1 MVSYFLRRPATE
13 RRQMTS
19 GYIPP
24 SGEPGP
30 DEILAALK
38 EAIREDPGLRERPA
52 EDVSRDLARGGYLE
66 KEPSPTL
73 VAEMLGTLE
82 LEED

>member
-1 MVSYFLRRPATE
+1 
-13 RRQMTS
+13 MTS

-30 DEILAALK
+30 DGILAAL
-38 EAIREDPGLRERPA
+38 EDAIRRDPRLRERPA
-52 EDVSRDLARGGYLE
+52 EDVSRELVRGGYLAE
-66 KEPSPTL
+66 EPSPTL

-82 LEED
+82 REER

>member
-1 MVSYFLRRPATE
+1 
-13 RRQMTS
+13 MTS

-38 EAIREDPGLRERPA
+38 DAVLKDPSLGERPA
-52 EDVSRDLARGGYLE
+52 EDVSRELVRGGYLAE
-66 KEPSPTL
+66 EPSPTL

-82 LEED
+82 REDG

>member
-1 MVSYFLRRPATE
+1 
-13 RRQMTS
+13 MTS

-30 DEILAALK
+30 DEILAAL
-38 EAIREDPGLRERPA
+38 EDAVRTDPSLRKRPA
-52 EDVSRDLARGGYLE
+52 EAVSRELVRGGYLAE
-66 KEPSPTL
+66 EPSPTL

-82 LEED
+82 RENG